1 MPLTTSAP
9 SRRIVLAMSGY
20 DDQVIAEF
28 RANGGRVPGFGSGLV
43 LLHTTGAR
51 TGGARLNPVAAIQDG
66 GSWLVCASMAGARR
80 NPGWYFNL
88 LEHPDASIET
98 PQGSVDVHAI
108 DLEDDEEWEAAFA
121 RFTARSPAFEGYRRK
136 AAPRRMPI
144 LRLEPRG

>member
-1 MPLTTSAP
+1 VRAVT
-9 SRRIVLAMSGY
+9 GY
-20 DDQVIAEF
+20 DDHVIAEF
-28 RANGGRVPGFGSGLV
+28 RANGGEVPGFGSGLV
-43 LLHTTGAR
+43 LLHSTGAR
-51 TGGARLNPVAAIQDG
+51 TGEARVNPVAAVQEG
-66 GSWLVCASMAGARR
+66 GTWLICASMAGAPR
-80 NPGWYFNL
+80 NPAWYFNL

-121 RFTARSPAFEGYRRK
+121 RFTARSAAFEGYRRK